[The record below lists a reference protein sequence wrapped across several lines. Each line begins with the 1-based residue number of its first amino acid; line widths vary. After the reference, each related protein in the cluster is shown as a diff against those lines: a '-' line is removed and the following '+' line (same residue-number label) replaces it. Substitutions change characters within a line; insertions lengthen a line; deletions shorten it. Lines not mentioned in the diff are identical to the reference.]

1 MFSNIVPFHEPKIT
15 QYNISFLQMKIY
27 SLLRYSKILQL
38 VFKGKVIMASLT
50 AKNAVNKQQNIPSE
64 AAAQQAK
71 ILQECNLRKSHYA

>member
-1 MFSNIVPFHEPKIT
+1 
-15 QYNISFLQMKIY
+15 MKIY

-64 AAAQQAK
+64 AAA
-71 ILQECNLRKSHYA
+71 